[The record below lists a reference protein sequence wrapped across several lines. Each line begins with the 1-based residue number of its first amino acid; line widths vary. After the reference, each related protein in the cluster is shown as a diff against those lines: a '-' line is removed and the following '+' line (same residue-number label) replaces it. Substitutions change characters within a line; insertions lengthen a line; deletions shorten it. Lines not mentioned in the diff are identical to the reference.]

1 MGKKRS
7 READGQ
13 GDVTMADPAVD
24 KKDDDDSSDDDE
36 VSLHLAA
43 SSRMRFRLTPL
54 FLGAGP

>member
-24 KKDDDDSSDDDE
+24 KKNEDESSDEE
-36 VSLHLAA
+36 VRGPTHK
-43 SSRMRFRLTPL
+43 FRR
-54 FLGAGP
+54 